1 MSRQQLGGFCLD
13 SFYSRPQ
20 VPLVSFCNLSCTYI
34 TGIVLIRADIHDFK
48 GKVLPC
54 SLAETGKYIKG
65 SVMYTTHLSLLIRK
79 DKIFMSKFCAIKE
92 CCKNHLNF

>member
-1 MSRQQLGGFCLD
+1 MAKQLLLHFTEIISYRLVSRQELGGFCLD

-20 VPLVSFCNLSCTYI
+20 VPVVSFCNLSCTYI

-54 SLAETGKYIKG
+54 S
-65 SVMYTTHLSLLIRK
+65 
-79 DKIFMSKFCAIKE
+79 
-92 CCKNHLNF
+92 